1 VRELRYRTIA
11 DELRR
16 QIEAGQI
23 RPGGLL
29 PSESDLSRTYAV
41 SRVTVRKALELLRAE
56 GVAAARQGFGW
67 FAAMEPLR
75 RTLGRLGTIEDD
87 LAASGR
93 RPERKVLDFGFVNA
107 PTHVATVLGTTEV
120 LQVRRLNLADGLP
133 FARVTVWVPAR
144 LGSSLSRDDV
154 ERTTFYELLDVRLG
168 GAEQTIRAAA
178 AGKADAALLQIP
190 VGSPV
195 LVCDRITCTVEDQPV
210 IAAEHVFPA
219 DRTEFV
225 VELSTAPGAS
235 MAPSGLRLVDQSR
248 LQGPPDRRS
257 GGVRPPRPGEISSS
271 GPPEAVGS
279 AGC

>member
-1 VRELRYRTIA
+1 MRELRYRTIA
-11 DELRR
+11 DELRG

-23 RPGGLL
+23 PPGGLL

-56 GVAAARQGFGW
+56 GVAGARQGFGW
-67 FAAMEPLR
+67 FAAVEPLR
-75 RTLGRLGTIEDD
+75 QTLGRLGTIEDD

-93 RPERKVLDFGFVNA
+93 RPERKVLDFGFVRA
-107 PTHVATVLGTTEV
+107 PTHVAEILGTADV

-154 ERTTFYELLDVRLG
+154 ERASFYDLLDVPLG
-168 GAEQTIRAAA
+168 GASQTIGAGAAS
-178 AGKADAALLQIP
+178 KEDAALLEIP
-190 VGSPV
+190 AGSPV
-195 LVCDRITCTVEDQPV
+195 LRCERITRTTDGTAV

-225 VELSTAPGAS
+225 VELSSAPEAS
-235 MAPSGLRLVDQSR
+235 MAPSGLRLVD
-248 LQGPPDRRS
+248 
-257 GGVRPPRPGEISSS
+257 
-271 GPPEAVGS
+271 
-279 AGC
+279 